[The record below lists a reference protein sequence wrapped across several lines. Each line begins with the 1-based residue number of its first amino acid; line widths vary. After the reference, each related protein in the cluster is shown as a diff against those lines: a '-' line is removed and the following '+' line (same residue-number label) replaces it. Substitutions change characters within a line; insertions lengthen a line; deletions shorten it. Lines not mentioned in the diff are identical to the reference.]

1 MSDKG
6 KKINLLV
13 IEDDPSHFEAIR
25 RTLETHPQFQLIWQS
40 SLQAANKF
48 LKLVTPDIV
57 LCDLKL
63 PDGEGIKILH
73 SFDGETPFPVV
84 FLSANKDERA
94 MIHSI
99 KAGAVD
105 FLTKDPSTY
114 KRLPFILASVYYRW
128 QIEEVQKAKEKEYQA
143 QLLISKKIF
152 DHIHEGLLLVD
163 ENWGVQS
170 VNPHLY
176 ALFDLRAEEIQSGCP
191 LGALDSP
198 FAARLIS
205 ILSDLIKFSYPTTT
219 IFEFNQKDI
228 ELYLV
233 PIFDKNETKKYLLI
247 FHDISAHQVRNRLV
261 RFMLNLATYDGS
273 PINYFRYAEQE
284 IRRLISFDCLFFGKI
299 DENGALVENLYGS
312 DALRCI
318 LDAPSLVEPLK
329 NLAQELQPLLINLSD
344 WKDARLQEEL
354 CPGIESILM
363 VPLGKAYRC
372 NFFALAK
379 KGASQFSLED
389 LHFME
394 DFARQIA
401 MTFERLW
408 LRERE
413 KEQRKTAEALLEII
427 SMVSESLEIEEIVR
441 RARFN
446 LQNYIQ
452 FSHSQIWIIKRPEF
466 ESSEILQ
473 YYEDQTL
480 YRLELRKFPLLN
492 RIYQK
497 ASNDITAA
505 HRNDLTLADRRF
517 LPEAES
523 YLFLPVFLERDFAV
537 VMMLAFDRQEEL
549 ISEKTPLFSAFA
561 IQIAHLIRNAEALK
575 EHQEMAIK
583 DELTGLYNRRGLNLL
598 AQREFASAKRQRYPL
613 SVCFCDI
620 DRFKNFNDH
629 YSYQTGDR
637 VLQMVAAIIKSQIR
651 ESDLAARYGG
661 DEFIIFFPNTYKDQ
675 AWVAAERIAECVAN
689 TPVSYQ
695 GIKLT
700 VNLTFGVSQID
711 PTDSSWTAAAAR
723 AAGEMQVHKQHE

>member
-1 MSDKG
+1 MSLNE

-13 IEDDPSHFEAIR
+13 VEDDPSHFEAIR
-25 RTLETHPQFQLIWQS
+25 RILETHPQFQLIWQQ
-40 SLQAANKF
+40 SLQSANKF

-57 LCDLKL
+57 LCDFKL
-63 PDGEGIKILH
+63 PDGEGIKILQ
-73 SFDGETPFPVV
+73 SFDGEFPFPVV
-84 FLSANKDERA
+84 FLSANKDDRA

-114 KRLPFILASVYYRW
+114 KRLPFILAGVYYRW
-128 QIEEVQKAKEKEYQA
+128 QIQQEQKAKEKEYQS
-143 QLLISKKIF
+143 QLRISKNIL
-152 DHIHEGLLLVD
+152 DHIQEGLLLID
-163 ENWGVQS
+163 ENWVIRTS
-170 VNPHLY
+170 NPYFY
-176 ALFDLRAEEIQSGCP
+176 ALFNLRTEEIPVGCQLTSLKHPLAQS
-191 LGALDSP
+191 LTAALPD
-198 FAARLIS
+198 
-205 ILSDLIKFSYPTTT
+205 LSKAVEPCVTTL
-219 IFEFNQKDI
+219 EFHQKDI
-228 ELYLV
+228 ELRLI
-233 PIFDKNETKKYLLI
+233 PIFGENNTRQSLLI
-247 FHDISAHQVRNRLV
+247 LNDISAHQIRNRLV
-261 RFMLNLATYDGS
+261 QVLFNLAAYEGNS
-273 PINYFRYAEQE
+273 QQYLGYAERE
-284 IRRLISFDCLFFGKI
+284 IRKLISCDYLFFSKMEVSDAAI
-299 DENGALVENLYGS
+299 RNFYGS
-312 DALRCI
+312 EAIRCLLGDASFNEL
-318 LDAPSLVEPLK
+318 LK
-329 NLAQELQPLLINLSD
+329 NLWLNQQPYLINLSE
-344 WKDARLQEEL
+344 WEKINKREL
-354 CPGIESILM
+354 CLEIESIIL
-363 VPLGKAYRC
+363 VPLGRNYRL
-372 NFFALAK
+372 NLFALAK
-379 KGASQFSLED
+379 KSPNRFSIED

-394 DFARQIA
+394 DFSRQIA
-401 MTFERLW
+401 NTYERLS
-408 LRERE
+408 LRESE

-452 FSHSQIWIIKRPEF
+452 SSHSQIWIIKRPEF

-473 YYEDQTL
+473 YYEDQTFN
-480 YRLELRKFPLLN
+480 RLELRKFPLLN

-549 ISEKTPLFSAFA
+549 IKEKTPLFSAFA

-598 AQREFASAKRQRYPL
+598 AQREFASAKREQNPL

-620 DRFKNFNDH
+620 DRFKHFNDR

-651 ESDLAARYGG
+651 EGDLAARYGG

-675 AWVAAERIAECVAN
+675 AWVAARRIAECVAN

-711 PTDSSWTAAAAR
+711 PTDSSWTAVAAR